1 MMLNA
6 KTAIVTGA
14 AMGIGKAIAIDL
26 AREGADVVV
35 TDLNLEE
42 AKKVADEIKAIGRKA
57 LAIKTDVTKSAEV
70 NQMVKNVLDTFG
82 KIDILVNNAGQGARE
97 RASLFKDS
105 SEEVWDFVIGVNL
118 MGVLNCCR
126 AVCDHMIQR
135 HSGKIINIASFD
147 GVVGDP
153 GMADYSGAK
162 AGVIGFTMAFAKEV
176 AQNGIYV
183 NCVSPGPI
191 ETRAVKFMSTERI
204 ESLKKMTGLG
214 RFGKPEEIAYM
225 VSFLASEKANF
236 ITGQNFLVCG
246 LANL

>member
-1 MMLNA
+1 MLNA